1 MEEFLPQ
8 IEVFEDHFSD
18 VDFAFEASGKLE
30 LMEAAEK
37 ILGCGEDISDMV
49 ETTDDG
55 FELRSSGFSL
65 RNQIGDGVDPGECF
79 GVGEANE

>member
-1 MEEFLPQ
+1 MRIFQ
-8 IEVFEDHFSD
+8 NIDGIANIHVATMSD
-18 VDFAFEASGKLE
+18 RW
-30 LMEAAEK
+30 
-37 ILGCGEDISDMV
+37 SDMV